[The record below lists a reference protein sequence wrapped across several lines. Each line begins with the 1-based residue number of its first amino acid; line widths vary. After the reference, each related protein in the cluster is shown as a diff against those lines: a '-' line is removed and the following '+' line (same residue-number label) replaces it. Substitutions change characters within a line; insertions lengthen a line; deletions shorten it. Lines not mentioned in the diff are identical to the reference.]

1 MQYDERA
8 DETLTDIIQHHEPLT
23 KKLLIKVCERL
34 YGLRDY
40 DLRCILTLDFRCI
53 GRIKEIIKLPVSKV
67 EVKSNLDTFVNCLHI
82 VLKRY
87 KTSSKSSLHLLH
99 ESNLGPNRRNW
110 YSDPLH
116 CIADML
122 SRGSNASNYLFPHF
136 SHREHYI
143 EMINGRLHSILMAL
157 TDDELEQCNLSREV
171 VGEITSHGVRAGAII
186 HANAT
191 RGISL
196 HWTELR
202 AGISREKVA
211 SISSYD
217 CLTDPVDLRIARAN
231 LDWPDVEQG
240 GWSPIANQTIPLEDR
255 ENFKQFV
262 DILYSG
268 CVEALRVRIFL
279 GIALLLDYEDV
290 NTQFPGSQMH
300 VIYTINLIGLNESY
314 ILKWSRLIKK
324 RYYDINNQYFSIGN
338 STNITQ

>member
-1 MQYDERA
+1 
-8 DETLTDIIQHHEPLT
+8 
-23 KKLLIKVCERL
+23 L

-40 DLRCILTLDFRCI
+40 DLRCILTLDFHCI

-171 VGEITSHGVRAGAII
+171 VGDDPPPKKKQRQMLIAPVDNRGTTSNDIELSMKHKTIAATVNDYYSKQYYLCITSA
-186 HANAT
+186 
-191 RGISL
+191 
-196 HWTELR
+196 
-202 AGISREKVA
+202 
-211 SISSYD
+211 
-217 CLTDPVDLRIARAN
+217 
-231 LDWPDVEQG
+231 
-240 GWSPIANQTIPLEDR
+240 
-255 ENFKQFV
+255 
-262 DILYSG
+262 
-268 CVEALRVRIFL
+268 
-279 GIALLLDYEDV
+279 
-290 NTQFPGSQMH
+290 
-300 VIYTINLIGLNESY
+300 
-314 ILKWSRLIKK
+314 
-324 RYYDINNQYFSIGN
+324 N
-338 STNITQ
+338 STNNNASQVLKKMRQLIYCLHYLAQDNIGLIAWCKTSPVQRAEDWASRMLAKSLSLQDLVMQKLREYGIKVHNKGPVFWSTVKTFQENGLLELASNHYT